1 MLARLV
7 LITLLVGTIAGC
19 SKRTANPV
27 QPAPS
32 AVLKS
37 TPADGATAV
46 RLDAGVSLDFGV
58 AVDRSVVEDG
68 FHLVSEAD
76 MNGPCPDSSMTVHG
90 SMDAVMSNPTMLAHM
105 DAFHATRGGFAWN
118 DAGTVCTFMPDTLM
132 RAQTRYMMHMDRAM
146 LDMMGKTGGM
156 MAAGQMTGSGDMVS
170 HFTTTTAD
178 GHAGHH

>member
-32 AVLKS
+32 SVLKS

-46 RLDAGVSLDFGV
+46 RLDAGVALDFGV
-58 AVDRSVVEDG
+58 AVDRTVVENG

-76 MNGPCPDSSMTVHG
+76 MNGPCPDSSMAIHG
-90 SMDAVMSNPTMLAHM
+90 SMDSVMGNPTMLAHM
-105 DAFHATRGGFAWN
+105 DAFHSTRGGFAWN

-132 RAQTRYMMHMDRAM
+132 QAQTRYMMHMDRAM
-146 LDMMGKTGGM
+146 LDMMGRMGGM
-156 MAAGQMTGSGDMVS
+156 MAAGQMTSSGDMVA